1 MISLFL
7 IFFICIIKISYIKDQ
22 KSIQINIYS
31 CETNE
36 IYNSINYEC
45 QICASED
52 INENICYGD
61 PPRSLYT
68 SNTNIE
74 KNDCSNNGKLTELDN
89 NGNWLGK
96 LDCAQIIDD
105 FSYMSDKNI
114 QSEID
119 LNSISQTQRSFSLYT
134 LNDAN
139 RTKPTENRQFITLNP
154 LILPSNDNEGN
165 YFKYYYESCI
175 NQHYEQSCQ
184 YIANLCTLAMYYTN
198 NIYCIF
204 INILSKNLRQNNL
217 LDE

>member
-7 IFFICIIKISYIKDQ
+7 IFFICIIKISKIKEQ
-22 KSIQINIYS
+22 NIVSEININS
-31 CETNE
+31 CGYNE
-36 IYNSINYEC
+36 IYNSLSYSC
-45 QICASED
+45 QRCLLK
-52 INENICYGD
+52 NENICYG
-61 PPRSLYT
+61 PEPKSLYY
-68 SNTNIE
+68 NYRFPNEI
-74 KNDCSNNGKLTELDN
+74 NPCQNNENLTELDN
-89 NGNWLGK
+89 NGNWLGE